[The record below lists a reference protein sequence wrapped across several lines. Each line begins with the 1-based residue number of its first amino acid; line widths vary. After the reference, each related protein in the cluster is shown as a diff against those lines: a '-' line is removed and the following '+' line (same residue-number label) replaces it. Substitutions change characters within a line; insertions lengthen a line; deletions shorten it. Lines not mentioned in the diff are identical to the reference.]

1 MAASQPLSTYPIS
14 HGFLMAF
21 STSSQPQH
29 THILFVHLLFVSI
42 VIQPLHRHQNHIK
55 TSSKLL
61 AFCLRS
67 DCFQK
72 IRTKILLVWMNRQVR
87 YADFHLQKSSTL
99 RGDIEKTGIAPGS
112 FYCLWRLQGYV
123 SCVISAFPLLIDHS
137 TPGLFFGRISFLGFL
152 LIAHPIPPKRA
163 LLTRASSYLCT
174 IATATI
180 QAL

>member
-99 RGDIEKTGIAPGS
+99 RGGYRKDRDCS
-112 FYCLWRLQGYV
+112 RL
-123 SCVISAFPLLIDHS
+123 
-137 TPGLFFGRISFLGFL
+137 FL
-152 LIAHPIPPKRA
+152 LSVAAPRLCIVRYF
-163 LLTRASSYLCT
+163 RFSSFNRPQYPWIILR
-174 IATATI
+174 
-180 QAL
+180 